1 MASKVGVR
9 VGLFELN
16 KDFRPQGRHEK
27 RRSKM
32 IPQTK
37 TAQAF
42 ALAEW
47 LHGDQYRKNSD
58 EEALKIPY
66 LTHLIDVMSLLIQVG
81 ATENQIIAGLLHDAL
96 EDQPVTP
103 DGQITSLAI
112 EQLFGGRV
120 LELVNA
126 ATDGSAGENRDSS
139 TWRSRKEGHLA
150 EMKSHSESDLEV
162 LLVPLAD
169 KLANGQAIVNDLNHI
184 GPAVWNRFNASRED
198 VIWYYESALGVFEK
212 AFGADHILVG
222 RLSRIVGSMTS

>member
-1 MASKVGVR
+1 V
-9 VGLFELN
+9 
-16 KDFRPQGRHEK
+16 
-27 RRSKM
+27 

-81 ATENQIIAGLLHDAL
+81 ANEDQLIAGLLHDAL

-103 DGQITSLAI
+103 DGQVTQMIIS
-112 EQLFGGRV
+112 EMFGTRV
-120 LELVNA
+120 LELVEA

-139 TWRSRKEGHLA
+139 TWRSRKQAHLD
-150 EMKSHSESDLEV
+150 EMTLHLNADPES

-169 KLANGQAIVNDLNHI
+169 KLANGQAIVNDLNHV
-184 GPAVWNRFNASRED
+184 GPVVWDRFNASRDE
-198 VIWYYESALGVFEK
+198 VIWYYTSALSVFES
-212 AFGADHILVG
+212 AFGADHVLVG
-222 RLSRIVGSMTS
+222 RLRRVVASMD

>member
-1 MASKVGVR
+1 
-9 VGLFELN
+9 
-16 KDFRPQGRHEK
+16 
-27 RRSKM
+27 M

-81 ATENQIIAGLLHDAL
+81 ANDDQLIAGLLHDAL

-103 DGQITSLAI
+103 DGEVTSKVI
-112 EQLFGGRV
+112 ERLFGARV
-120 LELVNA
+120 LELVEA
-126 ATDGSAGENRDSS
+126 ATDGGGDVPRDET
-139 TWRSRKEGHLA
+139 TWRLRKQAHLDEMA
-150 EMKSHSESDLEV
+150 EHLKTDPAA

-169 KLANGQAIVNDLNHI
+169 KLANGQAIVNDLHHV
-184 GPAVWNRFNASRED
+184 GPVVWDRFNATQDE
-198 VIWYYESALGVFEK
+198 VIWYYTSALAVFESA
-212 AFGADHILVG
+212 FGSDHVLVG
-222 RLSRIVGSMTS
+222 RLRRVVSTMTNENQVK

>member
-1 MASKVGVR
+1 
-9 VGLFELN
+9 
-16 KDFRPQGRHEK
+16 
-27 RRSKM
+27 M

-81 ATENQIIAGLLHDAL
+81 ANEDQLIAGLLHDAL

-103 DGQITSLAI
+103 DGQVTQMIIS
-112 EQLFGGRV
+112 EMFGTRV
-120 LELVNA
+120 LELVEA

-139 TWRSRKEGHLA
+139 TWRSRKQAHLD
-150 EMKSHSESDLEV
+150 EMALHLETDTEA

-169 KLANGQAIVNDLNHI
+169 KLANGQAIVNDLNHV
-184 GPAVWNRFNASRED
+184 GPVVWDRFNASRDE
-198 VIWYYESALGVFEK
+198 VIWYYTSALAVFESG
-212 AFGADHILVG
+212 FGADHVLVG
-222 RLSRIVGSMTS
+222 RLSRIVKEMAST

>member
-1 MASKVGVR
+1 
-9 VGLFELN
+9 
-16 KDFRPQGRHEK
+16 
-27 RRSKM
+27 M

-81 ATENQIIAGLLHDAL
+81 ANNEQLIAGLLHDAL

-103 DGQITSLAI
+103 DGQVTQMIIS
-112 EQLFGGRV
+112 EMFGTRV
-120 LELVNA
+120 LELVEA

-139 TWRSRKEGHLA
+139 TWRSRKQAHLNEMVLLLTSDA
-150 EMKSHSESDLEV
+150 EA

-169 KLANGQAIVNDLNHI
+169 KLANGQAIVNDLNHV
-184 GPAVWNRFNASRED
+184 GPVVWDRFNASQED
-198 VIWYYESALGVFEK
+198 VIWYYTSALAVFET
-212 AFGADHILVG
+212 AFGVGHVLVG
-222 RLSRIVGSMTS
+222 RLRRVVAEMSTSNQAS

>member
-1 MASKVGVR
+1 
-9 VGLFELN
+9 
-16 KDFRPQGRHEK
+16 
-27 RRSKM
+27 M

-81 ATENQIIAGLLHDAL
+81 ANDDQLIAGLLHDAL

-103 DGQITSLAI
+103 DGEVTSKVI
-112 EQLFGGRV
+112 ERLFGARV
-120 LELVNA
+120 LELVEA
-126 ATDGSAGENRDSS
+126 ATDGGAGVPRDET
-139 TWRSRKEGHLA
+139 TWRLRKQAHLD
-150 EMKSHSESDLEV
+150 EMAQHLNTDPAA

-169 KLANGQAIVNDLNHI
+169 KLANGQAIVNDLHHV
-184 GPAVWNRFNASRED
+184 GPVVWKRFNATQDE
-198 VIWYYESALGVFEK
+198 VIWYYTSALAVFESA
-212 AFGADHILVG
+212 FGSDHVLVG
-222 RLSRIVGSMTS
+222 RLRRVVSTMTNENQVK

>member
-1 MASKVGVR
+1 
-9 VGLFELN
+9 
-16 KDFRPQGRHEK
+16 
-27 RRSKM
+27 M

-81 ATENQIIAGLLHDAL
+81 ASDDQLIAGLLHDAL

-103 DGQITSLAI
+103 HGQLTQMVIKET
-112 EQLFGGRV
+112 FGTRV
-120 LELVNA
+120 LELVEA

-139 TWRSRKEGHLA
+139 TWKSRKQSHLD
-150 EMKSHSESDLEV
+150 EMALHLNTDPEA

-169 KLANGQAIVNDLNHI
+169 KLANGQAIVNDLHHV
-184 GPAVWNRFNASRED
+184 GPAVWDRFNATRDE
-198 VIWYYESALGVFEK
+198 VIWYYTSALAVFESSL
-212 AFGADHILVG
+212 GVDHVLVG
-222 RLSRIVGSMTS
+222 RLRRVVKEMAST

>member
-1 MASKVGVR
+1 
-9 VGLFELN
+9 
-16 KDFRPQGRHEK
+16 
-27 RRSKM
+27 M

-81 ATENQIIAGLLHDAL
+81 ANDDQLIAGLLHDAL

-103 DGQITSLAI
+103 DGEVTSKVI
-112 EQLFGGRV
+112 EQLLGARV
-120 LELVNA
+120 LELVEA
-126 ATDGSAGENRDSS
+126 ATDGGAGVPRDET
-139 TWRSRKEGHLA
+139 TWRLRKQAHLD
-150 EMKSHSESDLEV
+150 EMALHLKSDSAA

-169 KLANGQAIVNDLNHI
+169 KLANGQAIVNDLHHV
-184 GPAVWNRFNASRED
+184 GLVVWDRFNAERDD
-198 VIWYYESALGVFEK
+198 VIWYYTSALAVFER
-212 AFGADHILVG
+212 AFGSDHVLVS
-222 RLSRIVGSMTS
+222 RLRRVVTEMSNENQVK

>member
-1 MASKVGVR
+1 
-9 VGLFELN
+9 
-16 KDFRPQGRHEK
+16 
-27 RRSKM
+27 M

-81 ATENQIIAGLLHDAL
+81 ASDDQLIAGLLHDAL

-103 DGQITSLAI
+103 DGQVTQMVIS
-112 EQLFGGRV
+112 EMFGARV
-120 LELVNA
+120 LELVEA
-126 ATDGSAGENRDSS
+126 ATDGSAGVPRDET
-139 TWRSRKEGHLA
+139 TWRLRKQAHLD
-150 EMKSHSESDLEV
+150 EMALHMSTDPEA

-169 KLANGQAIVNDLNHI
+169 KLANGQAIVYDLQHV
-184 GPAVWNRFNASRED
+184 GPIVWKRFNAQRED
-198 VIWYYESALGVFEK
+198 VIWYYTSALAVFESAFGVE
-212 AFGADHILVG
+212 HVLVG
-222 RLSRIVGSMTS
+222 RLRRVVAAMSSQDQ

>member
-1 MASKVGVR
+1 
-9 VGLFELN
+9 
-16 KDFRPQGRHEK
+16 
-27 RRSKM
+27 M

-81 ATENQIIAGLLHDAL
+81 AIDDQLIAGLLHDAL

-103 DGQITSLAI
+103 DGEVTSEVI
-112 EQLFGGRV
+112 EQLFGARV
-120 LELVNA
+120 LELVEA
-126 ATDGSAGENRDSS
+126 ATDGGAGVARDET
-139 TWRSRKEGHLA
+139 TWRLRKQVHLDGMA
-150 EMKSHSESDLEV
+150 EHLKTDPAA

-169 KLANGQAIVNDLNHI
+169 KLANGQSIVNDLHHV
-184 GPAVWNRFNASRED
+184 GPVVWDRFNAERDD
-198 VIWYYESALGVFEK
+198 VIWYYTSALALFDS
-212 AFGADHILVG
+212 AFGAGHVLVG
-222 RLSRIVGSMTS
+222 RLRRVVAEMANENQVK